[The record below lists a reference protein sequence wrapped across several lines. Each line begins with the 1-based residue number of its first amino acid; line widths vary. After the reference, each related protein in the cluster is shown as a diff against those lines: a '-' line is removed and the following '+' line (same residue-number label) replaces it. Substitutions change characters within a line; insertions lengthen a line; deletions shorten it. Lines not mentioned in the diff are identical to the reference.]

1 MVATTANSSAGALG
15 PLMAGLFAQYLPQPT
30 VLVFEVFLV
39 FLGAAALALAFIPE
53 TVTGRERLSLRFTGL
68 AIPAEGRGE
77 FIAAGVAVFAAYAL
91 NGLFAS
97 LVPGFT
103 TVMLHHPDYAVAG
116 GVTCL
121 FFAAG
126 AVAALGLAPFKNG
139 GPVLLG
145 GLGLFL
151 VGLALVVAGMS
162 AASLALFLVGAVVA
176 GSAFG
181 ALVIGSLSAA
191 NRLAAPGTRAKAIS
205 TYFVF
210 AYAGL
215 SIPVVGVGVSVGLR
229 RQLPGRARLFHRAGR
244 AVRVL
249 GRPRRKGGRPF
260 IYGVRGYGACPGTPS
275 FQERAASRCCEAAG
289 TVIQVRGVPMTTA
302 AGTSHRGERV
312 RAADT
317 ARSAASRVR
326 RCIPEGSSGPLPRR
340 NSAPPWTRNS
350 ATRPGKPNCAFRRD
364 LPDA

>member
-1 MVATTANSSAGALG
+1 
-15 PLMAGLFAQYLPQPT
+15 MAGLFAQYLPQPT
-30 VLVFEVFLV
+30 VLVFEVFLI

-53 TVTGRERLSLRFTGL
+53 TVTGRRRLSLRFTGL

-77 FIAAGVAVFAAYAL
+77 FIAAGVAAFAAYAL

-126 AVAALGLAPFKNG
+126 TVAALGLAPFNSR
-139 GPVLLG
+139 PVLLG
-145 GLGLFL
+145 GLGLFP

-162 AASLALFLVGAVVA
+162 ATSLTLFLVGAVVA

-181 ALVIGSLSAA
+181 AVVISSLSAA
-191 NRLAAPGTRAKAIS
+191 NRLAAPETRAKAIS

-215 SIPVVGVGVSVGLR
+215 SIPVVGVGVASDYVGSFRAVLGCSVVLAGLCVFSAALGARAAGRLSAELGDTERAPARLPSKNARGPDATRPLALSSPGLPGLR
-229 RQLPGRARLFHRAGR
+229 MRWAAELDDDGRGGAAGAAR
-244 AVRVL
+244 
-249 GRPRRKGGRPF
+249 
-260 IYGVRGYGACPGTPS
+260 
-275 FQERAASRCCEAAG
+275 ERAAARQTFYPLSTREDSWPVPCGPSRCRPETRSRCSARAPGASARVGLAA
-289 TVIQVRGVPMTTA
+289 
-302 AGTSHRGERV
+302 
-312 RAADT
+312 
-317 ARSAASRVR
+317 ARR
-326 RCIPEGSSGPLPRR
+326 LPRCAVVWT
-340 NSAPPWTRNS
+340 SA
-350 ATRPGKPNCAFRRD
+350 
-364 LPDA
+364 